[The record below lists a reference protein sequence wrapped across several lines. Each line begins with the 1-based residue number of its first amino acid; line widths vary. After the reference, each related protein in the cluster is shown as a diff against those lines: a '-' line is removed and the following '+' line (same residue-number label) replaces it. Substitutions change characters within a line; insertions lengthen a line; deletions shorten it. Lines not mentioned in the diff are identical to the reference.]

1 MSFFWDVLRGFLF
14 AIDSIIYEFIIKIY
28 NLFMEIANTTIFS
41 DDIIDIFLGKVYA
54 LLGIFMLFKVSFS
67 LLSYIANPD
76 QFVDKN
82 KGLNKIVV
90 TVITSLALI
99 VFTPYIFKQAMD
111 LQRIILKENTIP
123 KLFVTD
129 ANITTPLDGGEDMAL
144 TTFQAF
150 FTNQDDTRI
159 TVDHMSEIFEY
170 DVNKKDSDGNYV
182 FRYTFVIST
191 IAGIVEL
198 LLLIN
203 FCFDIAIRSVKLG
216 FLRMVAPIPII
227 ARIDP
232 KKGTETFNK
241 WTKLCINT
249 YLDLFIRLIAV
260 YFAIF
265 IISQVTNNFSIV
277 DAVTGQ
283 ETEVSLLAIVFIIM
297 GALLFA
303 KQLPKLLEDLL
314 GVKLSGDFTLNPL
327 KKLASV
333 PVAGNLTSRT
343 LGVAGAL
350 MTHNSVKK
358 GWMNGGKNVSFLGSD
373 KKNVA
378 GAAMDFFSENRK
390 KRLEASDARMKY
402 NEKHKL
408 GENLYKEYPTNEE
421 NMFSNKEYKASYKRV
436 KDAKDKRNALS
447 SQLSRFKAITQDR
460 ALTAEEANYKDKL
473 EVDLAKA
480 ESRLKIAESE
490 HDKLKRTE
498 QNIKNAEK
506 EEAYDMTKK
515 FHEIET
521 GSNKPIEEPP
531 INLTNNT
538 LNSIN
543 NANNTVTRSSN
554 NPNGG
559 NNNSQNGS
567 NGGNSNSQ
575 NRPNGGNNNSQNG
588 SNGGNNSSQNRPNGG
603 NNNSQ
608 NGSNGGNNNSQNGSN
623 DGNNSSQN
631 GSNGGNNSSQDNSS
645 YNDNYSN
652 GYDSN
657 YADSSNENGYSQSSQ
672 VSEETRK
679 QQVQIVEQLK
689 HGYDES
695 QEQLKRAYNVVMS
708 EKGNAAISE
717 IQRNMNEKIYRD
729 LLNENEA
736 KRQELERAE
745 DELEKIDSVIRVSSP
760 ENYSNF
766 SDKINSS
773 NEEKIK
779 KAVAQALEQRG
790 KDGIYRFKSSK
801 VDDTIDNIARM
812 LMIYK
817 ENNIRA
823 ITRFNG
829 IELDNVKF
837 NSMYEINRYYLS
849 EINNR

>member
-14 AIDSIIYEFIIKIY
+14 AIDSIIYEFIIKVY

-82 KGLNKIVV
+82 KGLNKIIV

-129 ANITTPLDGGEDMAL
+129 ANITTSLDGGEDMAL

-150 FTNQDDTRI
+150 FTNQDDTRV
-159 TVDHMSEIFEY
+159 TVDHVSEIFGY

-182 FRYTFVIST
+182 FKYTFVIST
-191 IAGIVEL
+191 IVGVIEL
-198 LLLIN
+198 LLLVS
-203 FCFDIAIRSVKLG
+203 FCFDIAVRSVKLG

-232 KKGTETFNK
+232 KKGAETFNK

-260 YFAIF
+260 YFAVF
-265 IISQVTNNFSIV
+265 IISQVTGNFSVV

-333 PVAGNLTSRT
+333 PVAGNLTSRA
-343 LGVAGAL
+343 LGVSGAL

-390 KRLEASDARMKY
+390 KRLEAKDAQIKY
-402 NEKHKL
+402 DEKHRL
-408 GENLYKEYPTNEE
+408 GENLYKEYPENEE
-421 NMFSNKEYKASYKRV
+421 NMFSNEEYKESYKRV

-447 SQLSRFKAITQDR
+447 SKLSKFKAITQDR
-460 ALTAEEANYKDKL
+460 ALTEEEANYKDKL

-480 ESRLKIAESE
+480 ESRLKIAENE

-498 QNIKNAEK
+498 KNLKNAEK

-543 NANNTVTRSSN
+543 NANNTVNRPSN
-554 NPNGG
+554 N
-559 NNNSQNGS
+559 S
-567 NGGNSNSQ
+567 
-575 NRPNGGNNNSQNG
+575 
-588 SNGGNNSSQNRPNGG
+588 NGG

-608 NGSNGGNNNSQNGSN
+608 NGSNGGNNNSQNRSN
-623 DGNNSSQN
+623 GGNNNSQNNSNGGNNNSQN
-631 GSNGGNNSSQDNSS
+631 GSNGGNNNSQNNSNGGNNNSQDNSN
-645 YNDNYSN
+645 YNGDYSN
-652 GYDSN
+652 SYDSN
-657 YADSSNENGYSQSSQ
+657 YDDSSNGNAYSQYSQ

-679 QQVQIVEQLK
+679 QHEQRVGQLK
-689 HGYDES
+689 NGLNKKTQDV
-695 QEQLKRAYNVVMS
+695 KRMHDIVFS
-708 EKGNAAISE
+708 EKGNAAIPE
-717 IQRNMNEKIYRD
+717 IQRNMNEKVYRD
-729 LLNENEA
+729 LVDEQESL
-736 KRQELERAE
+736 RQELERAE
-745 DELEKIDSVIRVSSP
+745 NELEKMDNVIRVSSP
-760 ENYSNF
+760 EDYSNL
-766 SDKINSS
+766 SDKTNSS

-829 IELDNVKF
+829 IDLDNEKF
-837 NSMYEINRYYLS
+837 NSTYEINNYYLS

>member
-390 KRLEASDARMKY
+390 KRLEASDAGMKY

-543 NANNTVTRSSN
+543 NANNTVTRSTN

-559 NNNSQNGS
+559 NNNSQNKPNGGNNNSQNNS

-575 NRPNGGNNNSQNG
+575 NRPNGGNNNSQNN
-588 SNGGNNSSQNRPNGG
+588 SNGE
-603 NNNSQ
+603 NNNPQ
-608 NGSNGGNNNSQNGSN
+608 NN
-623 DGNNSSQN
+623 
-631 GSNGGNNSSQDNSS
+631 SNGGNNSSQDNSN

-652 GYDSN
+652 
-657 YADSSNENGYSQSSQ
+657 YADSTNENGYSQSSQ

-679 QQVQIVEQLK
+679 QHAQRVEQLQ

-708 EKGNAAISE
+708 EKGNAAIPE

-729 LLNENEA
+729 LLDENEA
-736 KRQELERAE
+736 KRQELERAQ
-745 DELEKIDSVIRVSSP
+745 DELEKMDNVIRVSSP

-829 IELDNVKF
+829 IELDNEKF
-837 NSMYEINRYYLS
+837 NSTYEINNYYLS